1 MPATAKSMRTAKQ
14 QRQAMSPPEVKLWA
28 LLRRSRGGVRF
39 RRQHPIG
46 PYVADFYCPAAKL
59 VIEVDG
65 IHDFTLGRDASRDE
79 YMRALGLTV
88 LRIPAADIMADA
100 LSVADGLVRLC
111 GPSTPPL
118 R

>member
-1 MPATAKSMRTAKQ
+1 MRVAKQ
-14 QRQAMSPPEVKLWA
+14 QRRAMSPPEVKLWA
-28 LLRRSRGGVRF
+28 LLRRSPSGIRF

-65 IHDFTLGRDASRDE
+65 LVHDFAEPAQRDERRNLYMRELGLEVVRLPASDIFNDAS
-79 YMRALGLTV
+79 A
-88 LRIPAADIMADA
+88 
-100 LSVADGLVRLC
+100 VAQNIIDMCSGFI
-111 GPSTPPL
+111 GPSTTQL